1 MRTREGSAL
10 YVLRQRL
17 INGLVEAL
25 GDAPFVFLLMEE
37 ADELWADRR
46 SFQHWLTDAGL
57 KICTTIVP
65 SGTEHALYKIGK
77 DVPLL
82 EVMKRAAWGTRMTP
96 LKRMDSP
103 SLPLTPTR

>member
-10 YVLRQRL
+10 VVQRQRL
-17 INGLVEAL
+17 INGLVESL
-25 GDAPFVFLLMEE
+25 WDAPFVFLLMVE

-46 SFQHWLTDAGL
+46 SFQHWLAESGL

-77 DVPLL
+77 DLPLL
-82 EVMKRAAWGTRMTP
+82 EVMKRSAWGTRRTP
-96 LKRMDSP
+96 FKPMGSPKPSP
-103 SLPLTPTR
+103 SPTQ